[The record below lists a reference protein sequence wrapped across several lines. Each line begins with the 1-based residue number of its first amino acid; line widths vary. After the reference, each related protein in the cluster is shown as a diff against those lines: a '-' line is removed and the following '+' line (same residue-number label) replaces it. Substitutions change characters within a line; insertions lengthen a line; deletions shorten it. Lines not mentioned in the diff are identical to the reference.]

1 MRPITRPDG
10 SVYCFV
16 RVQDGQL
23 MIKIAEGKYKGL
35 AIILDEKV
43 IPQLRQILAEAEFL
57 KEIV

>member
-1 MRPITRPDG
+1 MRPIKRPDG

-23 MIKIAEGKYKGL
+23 MIKLADGKYKGL
-35 AIILDEKV
+35 AILLDEKV